1 MRRPASLR
9 SSLLLLAAGSIL
21 PLLALSLVLGS
32 LLVRREEDTVRRA
45 AMDRNHTF
53 STAIDALMRGHIAAL
68 RALGSSAWLTR
79 GEVREFG
86 AQAIRVLATQPEW
99 RNIIL
104 LSPSGQQLTN
114 TRFAYGTRLPAD
126 TNPESLATAVAAGGV
141 VIGNLERGPVSGLWG
156 IPVRLPIVQGG
167 HVRYVLELI
176 VEPGSLSRL
185 MREQGYPGGWTIG
198 LVDRNGQIIARL
210 PERPLGERLPDPTWT
225 QLQRGDEGTFLART
239 IEGRSSYSAYT
250 RSPLTGWT
258 VGTSIPVAQVGA
270 PLRHAALLFA
280 LGALLSL
287 AVAVLFAWR
296 VGRRIAEPIGRIA
309 AAART
314 LGAGTAPELAA
325 IGRSTRV
332 QEVVDVARA
341 LDDAAASIA
350 EREALRQRE
359 QEALRAADRAKD
371 EFLAMLGHELR
382 NPLNAITASA
392 HVLRLSK
399 PGADTAARAHAVIDR
414 QARQM
419 TRLVEDLLDVSRLA
433 MRTVTLQREHLD
445 LAALVSQV
453 VATWCAARAVRARR
467 PLPLELAPALVDA
480 DRARIEQVIAN
491 LLDNAEKFSG
501 PDAPIEIRLRA
512 DAGWAVLEVRD
523 EGRGIPADELPHV
536 FELFVQGAQSFE
548 RPHGGIGLGLTLVK
562 RLVELHGGSVTADS
576 GGPGLGAAFTI
587 RLPLVAGSAQPSTV
601 RESAQGSPAQRV
613 LIVEDNDDGRA
624 VLEAL
629 LALEGHVVRSE
640 RSGLAAVHAAE
651 EFAPDIA
658 LVDIGLPDI
667 DGYEVAR
674 RIRALRQVP
683 APRLIAVSGYG
694 QPRDQELA
702 YEAGFDLHLVKPV
715 APDFLH
721 NVFGAMT
728 SRSRAA
734 P

>member
-1 MRRPASLR
+1 MRSPASLR
-9 SSLLLLAAGSIL
+9 STLLLLAAGSIV
-21 PLLALSLVLGS
+21 PLLVLSLVLGS
-32 LLVRREEDTVRRA
+32 LLIRREEDTVRRA

-53 STAIDALMRGHIAAL
+53 STAIDASMRGHIAAL
-68 RALGSSAWLTR
+68 RALGSSESLAR
-79 GEVREFG
+79 GDVGAFA

-99 RNIIL
+99 RNILL

-114 TRFAYGTRLPAD
+114 TRFAYGTKLPAD
-126 TNPESLATAVAAGGV
+126 NGRESLATAVASRDV
-141 VIGNLERGPVSGLWG
+141 VIGNLGRGPISGLWG
-156 IPVRLPIVQGG
+156 LPVRLPIVQDDQ
-167 HVRYVLELI
+167 VRYVLELI
-176 VEPGSLSRL
+176 VEPSSLSRL
-185 MREQGYPGGWTIG
+185 MSEQGYPADWTIG
-198 LVDRNGQIIARL
+198 LVDRHGQIIARL
-210 PERPLGERLPDPTWT
+210 PERPPGERLPDATWQ
-225 QLQRGDEGTFLART
+225 QLQHGNEGWIQART
-239 IEGRSSYSAYT
+239 IEGQRSYSAYT
-250 RSPLTGWT
+250 RSPLTRWT
-258 VGTSIPVAQVGA
+258 VGTSIPASQVGA

-287 AVAVLFAWR
+287 ALAMLFAWR
-296 VGRRIAEPIGRIA
+296 IGRRIAEPIGRIA
-309 AAART
+309 AVARA
-314 LGAGTAPELAA
+314 LGSGPAPELGS
-325 IGRSTRV
+325 IGRAAHVR
-332 QEVVDVARA
+332 EVLDVARA

-382 NPLNAITASA
+382 NPLSAITASA

-433 MRTVTLQREHLD
+433 MRKVTLQRDRLD

-453 VATWCAARAVRARR
+453 VGTWCEARTGRSQR
-467 PLPLELAPALVDA
+467 PVSIEAAPALVEA

-491 LLDNAEKFSG
+491 LLDNAEKFSER
-501 PDAPIEIRLRA
+501 DAPIEIRLRA
-512 DAGWAVLEVRD
+512 DGGWAVLEVRD
-523 EGRGIPADELPHV
+523 HGRGIPADELPHV
-536 FELFVQGAQSFE
+536 FELFVQGAQSFD

-562 RLVELHGGSVTADS
+562 RLVELHGGSVTAES
-576 GGPGLGAAFTI
+576 GGPGQGAAFTI
-587 RLPLVAGSAQPSTV
+587 RLPLVAGSALPSADACV
-601 RESAQGSPAQRV
+601 AQGSPARRV
-613 LIVEDNDDGRA
+613 LIVEDNEDGRA

-640 RSGLAAVHAAE
+640 ASGVAGVQAAE

-674 RIRALRQVP
+674 RIRALHQTP
-683 APRLIAVSGYG
+683 SPRLVAVSGYG

-715 APDFLH
+715 SPDFLQT
-721 NVFGAMT
+721 VFAAMT
-728 SRSRAA
+728 TRSRAA
-734 P
+734 G